1 MKSEWDEIKNQA
13 NLKKH
18 DIDFNDSLN
27 IFNKPLLVRLDD
39 RKDYKQ
45 VRLIGI
51 GSLEEIVVVMVFTRR
66 KDRIRIISIRKA
78 NKSERR
84 IYHEKVKNN
93 RY

>member
-84 IYHEKVKNN
+84 IYHEKVKNY